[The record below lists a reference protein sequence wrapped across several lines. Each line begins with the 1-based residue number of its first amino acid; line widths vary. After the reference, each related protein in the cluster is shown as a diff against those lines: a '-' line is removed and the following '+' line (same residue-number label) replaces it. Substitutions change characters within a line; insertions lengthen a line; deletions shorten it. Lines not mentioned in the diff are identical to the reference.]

1 MSEIK
6 HVLEEQLER
15 EKNSALKQLT
25 TSNLDAM
32 YKITTTLCN
41 LEKMEHGDIAETV
54 MDAGENLIKKYSNG
68 KYDKNID
75 ALYDNY
81 LSAKMAYKENGDQGH
96 RDKLM
101 ESVGRLMVEV
111 YDMLSSM
118 VIDSDFM
125 DERNT
130 ATDKETCGNVKKE
143 GIETAYFR
151 VYNKYV
157 GIMQICHS
165 LLVST
170 EFFKR
175 FWLHDNRK
183 RVRGSSGVQ
192 VPTFLLP

>member
-15 EKNSALKQLT
+15 EKNSALIQLT

-125 DERNT
+125 DER
-130 ATDKETCGNVKKE
+130 KEIQRQIKKLAE
-143 GIETAYFR
+143 
-151 VYNKYV
+151 
-157 GIMQICHS
+157 M
-165 LLVST
+165 
-170 EFFKR
+170 
-175 FWLHDNRK
+175 
-183 RVRGSSGVQ
+183 
-192 VPTFLLP
+192 

>member
-41 LEKMEHGDIAETV
+41 LEKMEHRDIAETV

-125 DERNT
+125 DER
-130 ATDKETCGNVKKE
+130 KE
-143 GIETAYFR
+143 IQR
-151 VYNKYV
+151 QINKLAE
-157 GIMQICHS
+157 M
-165 LLVST
+165 
-170 EFFKR
+170 
-175 FWLHDNRK
+175 
-183 RVRGSSGVQ
+183 
-192 VPTFLLP
+192 

>member
-6 HVLEEQLER
+6 KILEEQLER
-15 EKNSALKQLT
+15 EKNSAMKQLT

-32 YKITTTLCN
+32 YKLTTTLCN
-41 LEKMEHGDIAETV
+41 LEKMERGEVAETV

-125 DERNT
+125 DER
-130 ATDKETCGNVKKE
+130 KEIQRQIKKLAE
-143 GIETAYFR
+143 
-151 VYNKYV
+151 
-157 GIMQICHS
+157 M
-165 LLVST
+165 
-170 EFFKR
+170 
-175 FWLHDNRK
+175 
-183 RVRGSSGVQ
+183 
-192 VPTFLLP
+192 

>member
-6 HVLEEQLER
+6 KILEEQLER
-15 EKNSALKQLT
+15 EKNSAIKQLT

-32 YKITTTLCN
+32 YKLTTTLCN
-41 LEKMEHGDIAETV
+41 LEKMERGEVAETV

-125 DERNT
+125 DER
-130 ATDKETCGNVKKE
+130 KEIQRQIKKLAE
-143 GIETAYFR
+143 
-151 VYNKYV
+151 
-157 GIMQICHS
+157 M
-165 LLVST
+165 
-170 EFFKR
+170 
-175 FWLHDNRK
+175 
-183 RVRGSSGVQ
+183 
-192 VPTFLLP
+192 

>member
-6 HVLEEQLER
+6 HVLKEQLER

-125 DERNT
+125 DER
-130 ATDKETCGNVKKE
+130 K
-143 GIETAYFR
+143 
-151 VYNKYV
+151 
-157 GIMQICHS
+157 
-165 LLVST
+165 
-170 EFFKR
+170 
-175 FWLHDNRK
+175 
-183 RVRGSSGVQ
+183 
-192 VPTFLLP
+192 

>member
-1 MSEIK
+1 MSGIKEI
-6 HVLEEQLER
+6 LEEQLER

-125 DERNT
+125 DER
-130 ATDKETCGNVKKE
+130 KEIQRQIKKLAE
-143 GIETAYFR
+143 
-151 VYNKYV
+151 
-157 GIMQICHS
+157 M
-165 LLVST
+165 
-170 EFFKR
+170 
-175 FWLHDNRK
+175 
-183 RVRGSSGVQ
+183 
-192 VPTFLLP
+192 

>member
-6 HVLEEQLER
+6 QVLEEQLER

-32 YKITTTLCN
+32 CKITTTLCN
-41 LEKMEHGDIAETV
+41 LEKLEHGDIAETV

-125 DERNT
+125 DER
-130 ATDKETCGNVKKE
+130 KEIQRQIKKLAE
-143 GIETAYFR
+143 
-151 VYNKYV
+151 
-157 GIMQICHS
+157 M
-165 LLVST
+165 
-170 EFFKR
+170 
-175 FWLHDNRK
+175 
-183 RVRGSSGVQ
+183 
-192 VPTFLLP
+192 

>member
-6 HVLEEQLER
+6 HVLKEQLER

-125 DERNT
+125 DE
-130 ATDKETCGNVKKE
+130 KKE
-143 GIETAYFR
+143 IQR
-151 VYNKYV
+151 
-157 GIMQICHS
+157 QIKK
-165 LLVST
+165 LA
-170 EFFKR
+170 EM
-175 FWLHDNRK
+175 
-183 RVRGSSGVQ
+183 
-192 VPTFLLP
+192 

>member
-75 ALYDNY
+75 ALYENY
-81 LSAKMAYKENGDQGH
+81 LNSKMAYKENGDQGH

-101 ESVGRLMVEV
+101 ESVGRLMVGV

-125 DERNT
+125 DER
-130 ATDKETCGNVKKE
+130 KEIQRQIKKLAE
-143 GIETAYFR
+143 
-151 VYNKYV
+151 
-157 GIMQICHS
+157 M
-165 LLVST
+165 
-170 EFFKR
+170 
-175 FWLHDNRK
+175 
-183 RVRGSSGVQ
+183 
-192 VPTFLLP
+192 

>member
-32 YKITTTLCN
+32 YKITATLCN
-41 LEKMEHGDIAETV
+41 LEKMEHGDIAENV
-54 MDAGENLIKKYSNG
+54 MDAGENFIKKYSNG

-125 DERNT
+125 DER
-130 ATDKETCGNVKKE
+130 KEIQRQIKKLAE
-143 GIETAYFR
+143 
-151 VYNKYV
+151 
-157 GIMQICHS
+157 M
-165 LLVST
+165 
-170 EFFKR
+170 
-175 FWLHDNRK
+175 
-183 RVRGSSGVQ
+183 
-192 VPTFLLP
+192 

>member
-1 MSEIK
+1 MREIK
-6 HVLEEQLER
+6 HVLKEQLER

-125 DERNT
+125 DER
-130 ATDKETCGNVKKE
+130 KEIQRQIKKLAE
-143 GIETAYFR
+143 
-151 VYNKYV
+151 
-157 GIMQICHS
+157 M
-165 LLVST
+165 
-170 EFFKR
+170 
-175 FWLHDNRK
+175 
-183 RVRGSSGVQ
+183 
-192 VPTFLLP
+192 

>member
-6 HVLEEQLER
+6 KILEEQLER
-15 EKNSALKQLT
+15 EKNSAMKQLT

-32 YKITTTLCN
+32 YKLTTTLCN
-41 LEKMEHGDIAETV
+41 LEKMERGEVAETV
-54 MDAGENLIKKYSNG
+54 IDAGENLIKKYSNG

-125 DERNT
+125 DER
-130 ATDKETCGNVKKE
+130 KEIQRQIKKLAE
-143 GIETAYFR
+143 
-151 VYNKYV
+151 
-157 GIMQICHS
+157 M
-165 LLVST
+165 
-170 EFFKR
+170 
-175 FWLHDNRK
+175 
-183 RVRGSSGVQ
+183 
-192 VPTFLLP
+192 

>member
-1 MSEIK
+1 MSEIN

-101 ESVGRLMVEV
+101 ESVGRLMVEL

-125 DERNT
+125 DER
-130 ATDKETCGNVKKE
+130 KEIQRQIKKLAE
-143 GIETAYFR
+143 
-151 VYNKYV
+151 
-157 GIMQICHS
+157 M
-165 LLVST
+165 
-170 EFFKR
+170 
-175 FWLHDNRK
+175 
-183 RVRGSSGVQ
+183 
-192 VPTFLLP
+192 

>member
-6 HVLEEQLER
+6 KILEEQLER
-15 EKNSALKQLT
+15 EKNSAMKQLT

-32 YKITTTLCN
+32 YKLTTTLCN
-41 LEKMEHGDIAETV
+41 LEKMEHGEFAETV
-54 MDAGENLIKKYSNG
+54 IDAGENLIKKYSNG

-125 DERNT
+125 DER
-130 ATDKETCGNVKKE
+130 KEIQRQIKKLAE
-143 GIETAYFR
+143 
-151 VYNKYV
+151 
-157 GIMQICHS
+157 M
-165 LLVST
+165 
-170 EFFKR
+170 
-175 FWLHDNRK
+175 
-183 RVRGSSGVQ
+183 
-192 VPTFLLP
+192 

>member
-25 TSNLDAM
+25 TSNL
-32 YKITTTLCN
+32 
-41 LEKMEHGDIAETV
+41 
-54 MDAGENLIKKYSNG
+54 
-68 KYDKNID
+68 D

-125 DERNT
+125 DER
-130 ATDKETCGNVKKE
+130 KEIQRQIKKLAE
-143 GIETAYFR
+143 
-151 VYNKYV
+151 
-157 GIMQICHS
+157 M
-165 LLVST
+165 
-170 EFFKR
+170 
-175 FWLHDNRK
+175 
-183 RVRGSSGVQ
+183 
-192 VPTFLLP
+192 

>member
-81 LSAKMAYKENGDQGH
+81 LSSKMAYKENGDQGH

-101 ESVGRLMVEV
+101 ESVGRLMVEL

-125 DERNT
+125 DER
-130 ATDKETCGNVKKE
+130 KEIQRQIKKLAE
-143 GIETAYFR
+143 
-151 VYNKYV
+151 
-157 GIMQICHS
+157 M
-165 LLVST
+165 
-170 EFFKR
+170 
-175 FWLHDNRK
+175 
-183 RVRGSSGVQ
+183 
-192 VPTFLLP
+192 

>member
-81 LSAKMAYKENGDQGH
+81 LSAKMAYKENGDQRH

-125 DERNT
+125 DER
-130 ATDKETCGNVKKE
+130 KEIQRQIKKLAE
-143 GIETAYFR
+143 
-151 VYNKYV
+151 
-157 GIMQICHS
+157 M
-165 LLVST
+165 
-170 EFFKR
+170 
-175 FWLHDNRK
+175 
-183 RVRGSSGVQ
+183 
-192 VPTFLLP
+192 

>member
-41 LEKMEHGDIAETV
+41 LGKMEHGDIAETV

-125 DERNT
+125 DER
-130 ATDKETCGNVKKE
+130 KEIQRQIKKLAE
-143 GIETAYFR
+143 
-151 VYNKYV
+151 
-157 GIMQICHS
+157 M
-165 LLVST
+165 
-170 EFFKR
+170 
-175 FWLHDNRK
+175 
-183 RVRGSSGVQ
+183 
-192 VPTFLLP
+192 